1 MEIVTLL
8 QANNNLN
15 KYIGI
20 ELSDFANDF
29 GITIE
34 SQNGG
39 YNKGWKGQVLERLA
53 GLTNNNDKA
62 PNGLGFEIK
71 STAFELVNNDYRAR
85 ETMAI
90 SMLNVKELLADD
102 FYDSH
107 FWQKLKT
114 LLFCA
119 VSWDGK
125 FAKTG
130 KLLSVNTFQTFNDS
144 LIIDKLKSDY
154 ELIQKYFKSCVENK
168 LPIHTINGEL
178 VQVRTKGSKNSS
190 SRAFYAHKNF
200 VNLIFKN
207 I

>member
-15 KYIGI
+15 KYIGV
-20 ELSDFANDF
+20 ELSDFAKDF
-29 GITIE
+29 GITIV

-71 STAFELVNNDYRAR
+71 STAFEYSKNDFRAR

-90 SMLNVKELLADD
+90 SMLNVKELMVDD
-102 FYDSH
+102 FYESH

-114 LLFCA
+114 ILFCA

-125 FAKTG
+125 FATTG
-130 KLLSVNTFQTFNDS
+130 KLLSINTFQTLNDS
-144 LIIDKLKSDY
+144 LIIDQLKADY
-154 ELIQKYFKSCVENK
+154 ELIQKYFRECSENK
-168 LPIHTINGEL
+168 TDPHTVNGVL
-178 VQVRTKGSKNSS
+178 VQVRTKGSKNSN
-190 SRAFYAHKNF
+190 SRAFYAHKEF